1 MGEMNDTMEL
11 LKVMTNLPLVAMVLA
26 RVGGLV
32 IFVPFFASTSIPAK
46 TRIMLS
52 LAITIIVLPFVPVLS
67 VAKINDVGG
76 LVVMMFS
83 ELMIGLAIG
92 FIIMTV
98 FSGLQLAGLM
108 IGQQLGIALAR
119 VFDPLFNEQSSVL
132 GQFYFWLAM
141 IIFLLIN
148 GHIILL
154 KAIINS
160 FRTLGPGQFVASKGF
175 VNNMGEVLQLSF
187 AMAFQV
193 SAPVIVAILLTT
205 LAMGFITRT
214 VPQFNILS
222 VGFSI
227 RAVIGFVLV
236 VICLI
241 PAMHVFLAGLDMG
254 FDMLYRILGL

>member
-1 MGEMNDTMEL
+1 
-11 LKVMTNLPLVAMVLA
+11 
-26 RVGGLV
+26 
-32 IFVPFFASTSIPAK
+32 
-46 TRIMLS
+46 
-52 LAITIIVLPFVPVLS
+52 
-67 VAKINDVGG
+67 
-76 LVVMMFS
+76 
-83 ELMIGLAIG
+83 
-92 FIIMTV
+92 
-98 FSGLQLAGLM
+98 M

-119 VFDPLFNEQSSVL
+119 VFDPLFNDQSSVL

-154 KAIINS
+154 KAMINS
-160 FRTLGPGQFVASKGF
+160 FHTLAPGQFIVSKDF
-175 VNNMGEVLQLSF
+175 ISNLTEVLQLSF

-193 SAPVIVAILLTT
+193 SAPVIVAILLAT

-227 RAVIGFVLV
+227 RALIGFVLV

-241 PAMHVFLAGLDMG
+241 PAIQIFLAGLDKG
-254 FDMLYRILGL
+254 FDILYQILGL

>member
-1 MGEMNDTMEL
+1 MNETMKL
-11 LKVMTNLPLVAMVLA
+11 LQTLTNLPLVALVLA

-32 IFVPFFASTSIPAK
+32 IFVPFFSSVSIPAK
-46 TRIMLS
+46 SKIMLAF
-52 LAITIIVLPFVPVLS
+52 AITIIVLPFVPVS
-67 VAKINDVGG
+67 GVSRVNDIGG
-76 LVVMMFS
+76 LVVLMIS
-83 ELMIGLAIG
+83 ELMIGLGIG
-92 FIIMTV
+92 FIITSV

-119 VFDPLFNEQSSVL
+119 VFDPLFNDQNSVL

-148 GHIILL
+148 GHVILI
-154 KAIINS
+154 KAMINS
-160 FRTLGPGQFVASKGF
+160 FQTLEPGRFVVSKDF
-175 VNNMGEVLQLSF
+175 ISNLGEVLQLSF
-187 AMAFQV
+187 AMAFQI

-227 RAVIGFVLV
+227 RALIGFVLV

-241 PAMHVFLAGLDMG
+241 PAIQVFLSGLDRG
-254 FDMLYRILGL
+254 FSLLYRILGL

>member
-1 MGEMNDTMEL
+1 MNDTMEL
-11 LKVMTNLPLVAMVLA
+11 LRIFTNLPLVAMVLA

-46 TRIMLS
+46 SRIMLA
-52 LAITIIVLPFVPVLS
+52 LAITILVLPFVPVAS
-67 VAKINDVGG
+67 VSGITDIGS
-76 LVVMMFS
+76 LTVMMFS
-83 ELMIGLAIG
+83 ELMIGLSIG
-92 FIIMTV
+92 FVITSV
-98 FSGLQLAGLM
+98 FSGLQLAGLL

-148 GHIILL
+148 GHVILI
-154 KAIINS
+154 KAVINS
-160 FRTLGPGQFVASKGF
+160 FRTLAPGQFIASKDF
-175 VNNMGEVLQLSF
+175 IANMGEVLQLSF
-187 AMAFQV
+187 AMAFQI
-193 SAPVIVAILLTT
+193 SAPVIVAILLAT

-227 RAVIGFVLV
+227 RAMIGFVLV

-241 PAMHVFLAGLDMG
+241 PAMYVFLSGLDMG
-254 FDMLYRILGL
+254 FDMLYRMLGL

>member
-1 MGEMNDTMEL
+1 MQL
-11 LKVMTNLPLVAMVLA
+11 LHTITNLPLIALVLA
-26 RVGGLV
+26 RVTGLV
-32 IFVPFFASTSIPAK
+32 IFVPFFASTSIPVK
-46 TRIMLS
+46 VRIMLS
-52 LAITIIVLPFVPVLS
+52 LAITIVILPFVS
-67 VAKINDVGG
+67 VSAASVNTMGG
-76 LVVMMFS
+76 LVVMIFS

-92 FIIMTV
+92 FVITAV
-98 FSGLQLAGLM
+98 FAGLQLAGLM

-154 KAIINS
+154 KAMINS
-160 FRTLGPGQFVASKGF
+160 FHTLAPGQFVANKDLIS
-175 VNNMGEVLQLSF
+175 NLADMLQLSF
-187 AMAFQV
+187 AMAFQI
-193 SAPVIVAILLTT
+193 SAPVIVAILLAT

-227 RAVIGFVLV
+227 RAIMGFVLV

-241 PAMHVFLAGLDMG
+241 PAIQIFLTGLDKG